1 MATHRQ
7 CAHALCARAV
17 ASLSLS
23 LSPTLSFS
31 LSLSLTLPPSL
42 LSLSPTDLRA
52 AFGPNASAWSASF
65 PVGYLRSKAAAC
77 RGAADG
83 AVSRPPVLL
92 TNAAPG
98 RDWGLHE
105 HTDLLEPLLRAS
117 GFSVSRLELAD
128 CGHVS
133 SLAGVG
139 VAGAEGEEVLVPRV
153 AEWLAARL

>member
-1 MATHRQ
+1 M
-7 CAHALCARAV
+7 
-17 ASLSLS
+17 SLSL
-23 LSPTLSFS
+23 
-31 LSLSLTLPPSL
+31 
-42 LSLSPTDLRA
+42 TDLRA

-65 PVGYLRSKAAAC
+65 PVGYLRFKAAAC
-77 RGAADG
+77 RGAANG
-83 AVSRPPVLL
+83 APRPSVLL

-105 HTDLLEPLLRAS
+105 HTDLLEPLLRAA
-117 GFSVSRLELAD
+117 GFSVSRLELAG

-139 VAGAEGEEVLVPRV
+139 IAGAEGEEVLVPRV

>member
-1 MATHRQ
+1 
-7 CAHALCARAV
+7 L
-17 ASLSLS
+17 
-23 LSPTLSFS
+23 
-31 LSLSLTLPPSL
+31 LP
-42 LSLSPTDLRA
+42 LSPTDLRA

-65 PVGYLRSKAAAC
+65 PVGYLRSEALAC

-83 AVSRPPVLL
+83 GTQRPPVLL

-105 HTDLLEPLLRAS
+105 HTDLLEPLLRAA
-117 GFSVSRLELAD
+117 GFRVSRLELAD

-139 VAGAEGEEVLVPRV
+139 IAGAEGEEVLVPRV
-153 AEWLAARL
+153 VEWLAARLY

>member
-1 MATHRQ
+1 M
-7 CAHALCARAV
+7 
-17 ASLSLS
+17 
-23 LSPTLSFS
+23 
-31 LSLSLTLPPSL
+31 LP
-42 LSLSPTDLRA
+42 LSPTDLRA
-52 AFGPNASAWSASF
+52 AFGPDASAWSASF
-65 PVGYLRSKAAAC
+65 PVGYLRSEASAC

-83 AVSRPPVLL
+83 AVSRPPVQL

-105 HTDLLEPLLRAS
+105 HTDLLEPLLRAA
-117 GFSVSRLELAD
+117 GFSVSRLELSD

>member
-1 MATHRQ
+1 MRTR
-7 CAHALCARAV
+7 C
-17 ASLSLS
+17 SI
-23 LSPTLSFS
+23 T
-31 LSLSLTLPPSL
+31 LSLTLSHSL
-42 LSLSPTDLRA
+42 FLSLTLSHSSSLFVLTDLRA
-52 AFGPNASAWSASF
+52 AFGPDASAWSTSF

-117 GFSVSRLELAD
+117 GFSVSHLELAD